1 MVNLKQLFT
10 AAFVLFGWAG
20 FAQAADNLVTKKSAH
35 PFTQTLDRLES
46 SAKANGLVVFTRID
60 HAAAAKAAG
69 LQMPPATVLVVGNP
83 RGGTPQFLEHPTL
96 AIDLPLKM
104 LVWQNQTGEVSVS
117 YNTAAF
123 TTATLARHGFDAM
136 SEKLLNEAKAT
147 ETKLAVVAD
156 EAVK

>member
-1 MVNLKQLFT
+1 MLNLKQLMTT
-10 AAFVLFGWAG
+10 AFALFGFAG
-20 FAQAADNLVTKKSAH
+20 LAQAAENLVTKKSVH
-35 PFTQTLDRLES
+35 PFIQTLDRLES

-83 RGGTPQFLEHPTL
+83 KGGTPQFLEHPTL

-104 LVWQNQTGEVSVS
+104 LVWQNEAGEVSVS

-136 SEKLLNEAKAT
+136 SEKLLNQAKAVEAKLAT
-147 ETKLAVVAD
+147 VAD